1 MIECP
6 PFEIDTWIYYA
17 MLHIIYIVTT
27 MMGIFMVP
35 AMIFKCPK
43 RVKSIKY
50 YFIASQFVG
59 NLCIFM
65 PTEGLFS
72 YLRIVK

>member
-17 MLHIIYIVTT
+17 MLHIIYIITT
-27 MMGIFMVP
+27 MMGVFMVP

-43 RVKSIKY
+43 RVKNIKY
-50 YFIASQFVG
+50 YFIVSQFVG

-65 PTEGLFS
+65 ATEG
-72 YLRIVK
+72 